1 MFIHQCHLLIRLC
14 LCATAVAM
22 FGFGDH
28 IRCLICL
35 ECGHSSHACPRASG
49 KRLGFRS
56 LSPTHLEACRR
67 GLDLEANEDGER
79 LTAAQ
84 HVGGGNV
91 KVESR
96 YFSCCRHDV
105 DPALRWTTL
114 TVDKDT
120 RRTRPL
126 KPEDFSTKAVAVLD
140 LDMVSIK
147 YDVSTP
153 SLTIAHGVEPHWR
166 AVLLHILLLLLL
178 LLLLLAKIQCR
189 LPRPLN

>member
-1 MFIHQCHLLIRLC
+1 
-14 LCATAVAM
+14 M

-35 ECGHSSHACPRASG
+35 EHGHSSHGCPRACG

-56 LSPTHLEACRR
+56 LSPAHLEACRR
-67 GLDLEANEDGER
+67 GLDLEANKGGQP

-105 DPALRWTTL
+105 DPALRWMTL
-114 TVDKDT
+114 TVDEST
-120 RRTRPL
+120 RRPRQL
-126 KPEDFSTKAVAVLD
+126 KPDDFSTKAVAVLD
-140 LDMVSIK
+140 LDKVCIK

-153 SLTIAHGVEPHWR
+153 SLTIAHGVEPHWQSVR
-166 AVLLHILLLLLL
+166 LRTSTAASATTGVLDICYNYYCYY
-178 LLLLLAKIQCR
+178 QCCC
-189 LPRPLN
+189 

>member
-1 MFIHQCHLLIRLC
+1 
-14 LCATAVAM
+14 M
-22 FGFGDH
+22 FGAGDH

-35 ECGHSSHACPRASG
+35 ECGHASHACSRASG

-56 LSPTHLEACRR
+56 LSTAHLEACRQ
-67 GLDLEANEDGER
+67 GLDLEANKDGER

-105 DPALRWTTL
+105 DPALRWMTL
-114 TVDKDT
+114 TVDEST
-120 RRTRPL
+120 RKTRQL

-140 LDMVSIK
+140 LDKVSIK

-166 AVLLHILLLLLL
+166 SVPLHIVTTATITLATTTDDDSLSLPPRLLE
-178 LLLLLAKIQCR
+178 
-189 LPRPLN
+189 NH